1 MKHKLWMPLLYVVGL
16 CGILA
21 LAAMNRPGNEPPV
34 LLTPTRTSPMSLP
47 PDYRET
53 YVQYLV
59 VERVDNTVR
68 HVYIQP
74 EALDN
79 LQRGEPL
86 PIGTQIII
94 EAYHADRNFAGQVQ
108 RDANR
113 HLIAGE
119 MFPTIHAAE
128 KRTEWD
134 AAAIANSTR
143 LNGWNFETFD
153 SQTLQPAFE
162 NRNDCFVCHD
172 TSAFRRDFIF
182 TRSLIDDF
190 ISSGEIQYFY
200 CSRPDR
206 APCL

>member
-1 MKHKLWMPLLYVVGL
+1 MTRKIGMPLIYVLGL
-16 CGILA
+16 CAILVF
-21 LAAMNRPGNEPPV
+21 AAMNRPANAALQLPP
-34 LLTPTRTSPMSLP
+34 PRMSPMSLP

-53 YVQYLV
+53 YVQYLT
-59 VERVDNTVR
+59 VERVDGTVR

-74 EALDN
+74 DALQN

-94 EAYHADRNFAGQVQ
+94 EGYYADRNLAGQVR
-108 RDANR
+108 RDANN
-113 HLIAGE
+113 HFIAGE
-119 MFPTIHAAE
+119 MFATIHAAE

-134 AAAIANSTR
+134 AQAIANSTR

-182 TRSLIDDF
+182 TRNIIDEF
-190 ISSGEIQYFY
+190 VGSNGELQYFY
-200 CSRPDR
+200 CKRPDR
-206 APCL
+206 VPCL